1 MPAPAYKDL
10 PAHLGNFIM
19 AFNELEI
26 ALGGAL
32 MRILRNTDEYI
43 GAVFVSVLGFRQKY
57 DLLRA
62 LSTKIPNQHVKD
74 EFLEAL
80 DSAKLISEERNRY
93 VHAGYTT
100 FMRDQNSIEV
110 IVHQRLR
117 DFSKE
122 NLYEYAAE
130 EGFKYI
136 HPIDLAHF
144 AEITDDASALA
155 FNILQLS
162 ERFNIWQSAS
172 VE

>member
-1 MPAPAYKDL
+1 MHAPKYEEL
-10 PAHLGNFIM
+10 PAHLGNLIV

-32 MRILRNTDEYI
+32 MRILGNVDEYT

-62 LSTKIPNQHVKD
+62 LSIKIQNQSLKD

-80 DSAKLISEERNRY
+80 ESAKFISEERNRY

-100 FMRDQNSIEV
+100 FMRDHNTIEV

-117 DFSKE
+117 DFAKE
-122 NLYEYAAE
+122 NLYDVENE
-130 EGFKYI
+130 SLRVRPETSGR
-136 HPIDLAHF
+136 
-144 AEITDDASALA
+144 IT
-155 FNILQLS
+155 
-162 ERFNIWQSAS
+162 
-172 VE
+172 

>member
-1 MPAPAYKDL
+1 MSTPTYKDL

-19 AFNELEI
+19 VFNDLEI

-32 MRILRNTDEYI
+32 MRFLRNTDEYI

-62 LSTKIPNQHVKD
+62 LSSKIQNQDLKD

-93 VHAGYTT
+93 IHAGYTT
-100 FMRDQNSIEV
+100 FMRDENTIAA

-122 NLYEYAAE
+122 NLDDHITE

-136 HPIDLAHF
+136 HPIDLAHL

-155 FNILQLS
+155 FSILQLS
-162 ERFNIWQSAS
+162 ERFDT
-172 VE
+172 